1 MNFVFTDNT
10 VSVLDRLQKDL
21 RDLIESLEASKA
33 EGTKQDLTVYAVPQ
47 THEAQGNG
55 ERVSGDSPVKGQSP
69 KAPKAPEVTLEEVR
83 KVLVEKA
90 RAGKNTAVKALLE
103 RFSASSL
110 PEVDPADYADL
121 LEMGR
126 KL

>member
-21 RDLIESLEASKA
+21 RDLIESLEASKT
-33 EGTKQDLTVYAVPQ
+33 EGAKQDLTVYAVPQ
-47 THEAQGNG
+47 THEAKGNG
-55 ERVSGDSPVKGQSP
+55 DGPVKGQSP
-69 KAPKAPEVTLEEVR
+69 EAPAPAVTLEEVR

>member
-21 RDLIESLEASKA
+21 RDLIESLEASKT
-33 EGTKQDLTVYAVPQ
+33 EGAKQDLTVYAVPQ

-55 ERVSGDSPVKGQSP
+55 DSPVKGQSP
-69 KAPKAPEVTLEEVR
+69 EAPAKPAVTLEEVR